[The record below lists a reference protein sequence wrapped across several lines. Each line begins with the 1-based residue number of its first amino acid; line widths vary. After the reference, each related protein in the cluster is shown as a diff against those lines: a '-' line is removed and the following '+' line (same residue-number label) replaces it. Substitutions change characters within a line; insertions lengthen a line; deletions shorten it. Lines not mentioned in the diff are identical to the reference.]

1 MFVATT
7 TKRLITIITFDT
19 ISIVFDLL
27 SKIPDCFIFTMFIKL
42 SSNYNPVKYPVDIS
56 FLGTK

>member
-42 SSNYNPVKYPVDIS
+42 SSKYNPVKYPVDIS